1 VEIVENA
8 LPIDEKERAKLK
20 ELENQTL
27 LINNNHQVK
36 EV

>member
-1 VEIVENA
+1 MVKNA

-20 ELENQTL
+20 ELENQTF
-27 LINNNHQVK
+27 LIFCDHWVK